1 MTTLL
6 PTHQP
11 WQHLAPEY
19 AEWYSNANLEAQ
31 GKLFHIAEPLRHS
44 NDGRRLHWHE
54 SYELGYI
61 VRGQGQY
68 VMGQQFH
75 PFQAGQVFVVNS
87 LEPHMAYA
95 EGGEAELFVV
105 VFHTMLL
112 DEGWIARSRREA
124 RLPFVAEMSLPHPVL
139 PLGSPLNN
147 ALLELLEDIRLEWKA
162 QSPMWEVVV
171 GGLIIQAVGL
181 LAREVSGSE
190 TDALAA
196 RRRRALRRITGS
208 LKLIEERFNQ
218 NLTLRAVAEASTLSE
233 PHCCA
238 LFQEA
243 VAMSPIAYRN
253 ARRLTEA
260 QRLLRLGEFTVQ
272 EIAYKVG
279 FSSPQEF
286 NRLFR
291 RSFGITPTQFAR
303 TVW

>member
-1 MTTLL
+1 MNHSLSIN
-6 PTHQP
+6 QP
-11 WQHLAPEY
+11 WLHLAPEY
-19 AEWYSNANLEAQ
+19 AKLQSNANLEAQ
-31 GKLFHIAEPLRHS
+31 GKLFHIAESRRAL
-44 NDGRRLHWHE
+44 DAQRRLHWHE
-54 SYELGYI
+54 TYELGYI
-61 VRGQGQY
+61 MSGHGHY
-68 VMGQQFH
+68 VMGQQVY
-75 PFQAGQVFVVNS
+75 PFEAGQAFVINT
-87 LEPHMAYA
+87 LEPHMAYPENGDA
-95 EGGEAELFVV
+95 VVFVV
-105 VFHTMLL
+105 HFHTMLL

-124 RLPFVAEMSLPHPVL
+124 RLPFVNEMSLTTPLL
-139 PLGSPLNN
+139 PQHSPLNA
-147 ALLELLEDIRLEWKA
+147 ALLELLEAIRQEWKG

-181 LAREVSGSE
+181 LAREVSRSAA
-190 TDALAA
+190 DSLAD

-208 LKLIEERFNQ
+208 LKLIEEHFSQ
-218 NLTLRAVAEASTLSE
+218 NLTLRMVADASNLSE

-260 QRLLRLGEFTVQ
+260 QRLLHGGDLTVQ

-291 RSFGITPTQFAR
+291 RSLGITPTQFTR
-303 TVW
+303 VG